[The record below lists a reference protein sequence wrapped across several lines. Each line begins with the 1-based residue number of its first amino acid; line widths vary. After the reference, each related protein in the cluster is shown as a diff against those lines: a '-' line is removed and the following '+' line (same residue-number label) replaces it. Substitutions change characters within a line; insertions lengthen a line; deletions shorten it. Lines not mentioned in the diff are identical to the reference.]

1 MTGRSTTF
9 NLPPPCLLDGDP
21 AAGFLI
27 LCDHASNALPPI
39 YGTLGLPAA
48 ELERH
53 IAYDI
58 GAATVA
64 RTLAARLRAPAVLAP
79 YSRLL
84 IDPNRGLDDPTLIM
98 KLSDS
103 AVVPGNAGIDAA
115 ERALRI
121 ERYYRPYHDAVA
133 AAIESALARG
143 RPPDIIAIHSFT
155 PFWKLTARPWHA
167 GVLWEGDRRLP
178 AALIAELA
186 ADPELKVGDNEPY
199 AGGLTGDT
207 MDTHAVRRGLRHALI
222 EIRQDLVAVDGDAVE
237 WGERLAHILPKAVAR
252 AGSAI

>member
-1 MTGRSTTF
+1 MTEHSTTIA
-9 NLPPPCLLDGDP
+9 LTADGVMDGDP

-27 LCDHASNALPPI
+27 LCDHASNALPQC

-79 YSRLL
+79 FSRLL

-98 KLSDS
+98 KLSDG
-103 AVVPGNAGIDAA
+103 AVVPGNVGVDAA
-115 ERALRI
+115 ERSVRI
-121 ERYYRPYHDAVA
+121 ARYYRPYHDAVTA
-133 AAIESALARG
+133 RIDAALAIR
-143 RPPDIIAIHSFT
+143 RAPDIIAIHSFT
-155 PFWKLTARPWHA
+155 PFWKLTPRPWHA

-178 AALIAELA
+178 AAVIAELA
-186 ADPELKVGDNEPY
+186 ADPALVVGDNEPY
-199 AGGLTGDT
+199 AGGLPGDT
-207 MDTHAVRRGLRHALI
+207 MDTHAVRRRLRHALL
-222 EIRQDLVAVDGDAVE
+222 EIRQDLVAVDSEAVE
-237 WGERLAHILPKAVAR
+237 WGERLAHILAKAVAR
-252 AGSAI
+252 SGSAI

>member
-1 MTGRSTTF
+1 MTGQSTTL
-9 NLPPPCLLDGDP
+9 NLPADCLLDGDS
-21 AAGFLI
+21 AGGFLI
-27 LCDHASNALPPI
+27 LCDHASNALPPP
-39 YGTLGLPAA
+39 YGTLGLPLA

-79 YSRLL
+79 FSRLL

-98 KLSDS
+98 TLSDG
-103 AVVPGNAGIDAA
+103 AVVPGNVGVGAA
-115 ERALRI
+115 ARTLRI

-133 AAIESALARG
+133 QAIDGALARG

-155 PFWKLTARPWHA
+155 PFWKTTPRPWHV

-186 ADPELKVGDNEPY
+186 ADPALVVGDNEPY
-199 AGGLTGDT
+199 AGGLPGDT
-207 MDTHAVRRGLRHALI
+207 MDTHAVKRHLRHALI
-222 EIRQDLVAVDGDAVE
+222 EIRQDLVAVDSDAVE

-252 AGSAI
+252 AGSAD